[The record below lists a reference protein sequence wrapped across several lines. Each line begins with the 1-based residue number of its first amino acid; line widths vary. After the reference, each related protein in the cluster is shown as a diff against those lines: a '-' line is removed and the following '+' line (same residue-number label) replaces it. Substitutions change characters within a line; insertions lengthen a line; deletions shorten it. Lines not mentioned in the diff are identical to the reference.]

1 MAVRLNLRIT
11 SEHRGLLSIDIY
23 IYIYIYTTQLAKYP
37 RVLYAKPSN
46 KVYIFNI
53 QYSFTVKN
61 PRVRLVEIDYMTTLS
76 VSIPHSLSAVI
87 KSHNAL
93 QLLQLSI
100 HSKTVQIFIQVL
112 VMNSL
117 PLIYYFL
124 IQEWLRNSFPSENLD
139 DLSAEILAEF
149 IVNSG

>member
-1 MAVRLNLRIT
+1 MLIARI
-11 SEHRGLLSIDIY
+11 S
-23 IYIYIYTTQLAKYP
+23 QLAKYP

-46 KVYIFNI
+46 KVYVFNI
-53 QYSFTVKN
+53 QSSFTVKN
-61 PRVRLVEIDYMTTLS
+61 PRVRLVEIGHMTTLC

-100 HSKTVQIFIQVL
+100 HSKTVQIFIQEL
-112 VMNSL
+112 VMNSV

-124 IQEWLRNSFPSENLD
+124 IQEWLGNNFPSESLD
-139 DLSAEILAEF
+139 DSSAEIL
-149 IVNSG
+149 GDL